1 MWYNLRPILLR
12 ETNVNKGKLI
22 LLNPPGDKL
31 YVRDYYC
38 SFSSKA
44 DYCWPP
50 QDLLY
55 LSGILDE
62 DFKVEVIDAIIEK
75 KSPEDVLSALSD
87 DSVRGV
93 IFTTG
98 TATLKSDLQLMER
111 FKRDH
116 DIPVIASAGIMP
128 FIGQELLDSYPFIDG
143 ILLDFT
149 EKDIAAYFKG
159 ERSKPLRGMVYRGEG
174 GEIASD
180 VKASRDYSVPVPRH
194 DLFPL
199 GKYRIPLAKRHPFA
213 EVVTSLGCP
222 YSCAF
227 CTAGAY
233 GYRTRDVEGVVEELK
248 MLSGMGVKELLFQDP
263 TFTINTERVKAICRG
278 ITDNGLDFTWSCN
291 GDIKALDEEKIKHM
305 RAAGCHT
312 ISVGIESGSDEILK
326 KYSKPITVESI
337 KAGVALMNRY
347 RIRVL
352 GYFIVGLP
360 GDDRESILKTI
371 DLARRLNLDYASFAI
386 ATPDI
391 GTRLRAEALEQ
402 GWISSDDNVFDSTDF
417 PILETDQ
424 LSREEV
430 WALRKAAVRKF
441 YLRPSYL
448 MKKVGQ
454 LRSWRDIRSAA
465 SNALSLFRKS

>member
-1 MWYNLRPILLR
+1 LLR

-55 LSGILDE
+55 LSGILTE
-62 DFKVEVIDAIIEK
+62 DFQVEVIDAIVEK
-75 KSPEDVLSALSD
+75 KSPQDVLAAMSD
-87 DSVRGV
+87 DAVQGIV
-93 IFTTG
+93 FTTG
-98 TATLKSDLQLMER
+98 TATLKSDLELMEQL
-111 FKRDH
+111 KRTR

-128 FIGQELLDSYPFIDG
+128 FIGRELMDSYPFIDG

-149 EKDIAAYFKG
+149 EKDIVAYFKG
-159 ERSKPLRGMVYRGEG
+159 ERSKPLKGMVYRSAGR
-174 GEIASD
+174 EIASD
-180 VKASRDYSVPVPRH
+180 ANTSRDYSVPVPRH

-199 GKYRIPLAKRHPFA
+199 KKYRIPLAKHHPFA

-222 YSCAF
+222 YHCAF

-233 GYRTRDVEGVVEELK
+233 GYRIRDVEGVIEELK
-248 MLSGMGVKELLFQDP
+248 ALSDMGIKELLFQDP

-278 ITDNGLDFTWSCN
+278 IIDNGLDFTWSCN
-291 GDIKALDEEKIKHM
+291 GDIKALNEEKIKYM
-305 RAAGCHT
+305 RDAGCHT
-312 ISVGIESGSDEILK
+312 ISVGIESGSDEILR
-326 KYSKPITVESI
+326 KYSKPITVDSI
-337 KAGVALMNRY
+337 RAGVALMNRY

-360 GDDRESILKTI
+360 GEDRGSILKTI
-371 DLARRLNLDYASFAI
+371 DLARQLDLDYASFAI

-402 GWISSDDNVFDSTDF
+402 GWISSEDNVFDSTDF
-417 PILETDQ
+417 PILETDR

-430 WALRKAAVRKF
+430 WTLHKAAVRKF

-454 LRSWRDIRSAA
+454 LRSWRDVKSAA